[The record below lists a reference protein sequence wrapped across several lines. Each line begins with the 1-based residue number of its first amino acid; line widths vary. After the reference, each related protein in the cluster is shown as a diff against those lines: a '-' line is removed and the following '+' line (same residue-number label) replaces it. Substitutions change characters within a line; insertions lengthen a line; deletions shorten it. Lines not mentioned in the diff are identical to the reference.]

1 MRKTLP
7 TCCILLSCLLSAN
20 YSWAQEWPKER
31 PIRIIVPQAAGGTND
46 IVTRFIAL
54 ELSKSLGHTIIIEN
68 RHKGANV
75 HGVPEDK
82 LQVMED
88 RFEIKLK

>member
-7 TCCILLSCLLSAN
+7 TYCILLSCLLSAT

-54 ELSKSLGHTIIIEN
+54 ELSKSLGHTIII
-68 RHKGANV
+68 
-75 HGVPEDK
+75 
-82 LQVMED
+82 
-88 RFEIKLK
+88 